1 MIKRENIMNQ
11 LRKIGILIVTGSCV
25 VTVRSQQVLT
35 IEECYRLA
43 KTNYPLVK
51 QAALIDKTKEYSLD
65 NLAKGYLPQITVGG
79 QATYQSDIT
88 AIPISLPNVHI
99 PSLSKDQ
106 YKIYT
111 EVNQSLTDG
120 FTIKQQQAAAQANT
134 AIEAQKLEV
143 ELYKLK
149 ERINQIYFG
158 ILLIDA
164 QIQQTEL
171 VQKDIESGMEKIR
184 AAIVN
189 GTAFESNLDILKVE
203 LLKNK
208 QRNIELKANRK
219 AYTDMLGYFINK
231 PLTEQTSL
239 QAPVKPLVVL
249 NNNNRPELKLFDVQR
264 NSFDIQSRL
273 VNTKNIPRLGLFVQ
287 GGYGR
292 PALNLLNND
301 FTFYYIGGLRLN
313 WNISGL
319 YTFKKEKQLFAL
331 NQSLLDAQKETFLFN
346 TNISLTQQQSEINKY
361 TDLVN
366 ADREII
372 MLREKLKTASAKQ
385 LQNGTITTHDY
396 VTYINA
402 EDQAKQNLALHQ
414 IQLFLAQYTYQ
425 TIAGN

>member
-1 MIKRENIMNQ
+1 MIKRESIMKK
-11 LRKIGILIVTGSCV
+11 LKKIILLMAITSF
-25 VTVRSQQVLT
+25 TIQAKSQQVLS
-35 IEECYRLA
+35 IEECYQLA
-43 KTNYPLVK
+43 KANYPLVK

-65 NLAKGYLPQITVGG
+65 NLSKGYLPQIAVSG

-88 AIPISLPNVHI
+88 AIPISLPNVNI
-99 PSLSKDQ
+99 PTLSKDQ

-111 EVNQSLTDG
+111 EVNQSLTDE
-120 FTIKQQQAAAQANT
+120 FTIKQQQAITQANT
-134 AIEAQKLEV
+134 AVEVQKLEV

-171 VQKDIESGMEKIR
+171 LQKDIESGIEKIR
-184 AAIVN
+184 AAIAN

-208 QRNIELKANRK
+208 QRNIELKSNRK
-219 AYTDMLGYFINK
+219 AFTNMLGYFINK
-231 PLTEQTSL
+231 PVTEQTTL

-249 NNNNRPELKLFDVQR
+249 KNNNRPELKLFDMQR
-264 NSFDIQSRL
+264 SSFDIQSKL
-273 VNTKNIPRLGLFVQ
+273 VNTKNIPRLGLFIQ

-331 NQSLLDAQKETFLFN
+331 SQSLLDVQKETFLFN
-346 TNISLTQQQSEINKY
+346 TNISLTQQQSEIIKY
-361 TDLVN
+361 MDLVN
-366 ADREII
+366 ADKEII
-372 MLREKLKTASAKQ
+372 VLREKLKTASGKQ
-385 LQNGTITTHDY
+385 LQNGTITIHDY
-396 VTYINA
+396 VNYLNA
-402 EDQAKQNLALHQ
+402 EDQAKQNLTLHE